1 MVKKKKYVNPSVG
14 VYKVDMSEGMM
25 LRGSDIEGSVN
36 MPTDAGELSAT
47 TTTNATTTPN
57 ASTTRAVTPFFEM
70 DTYTTSESG
79 K

>member
-36 MPTDAGELSAT
+36 MGQS
-47 TTTNATTTPN
+47 
-57 ASTTRAVTPFFEM
+57 
-70 DTYTTSESG
+70 
-79 K
+79 

>member
-36 MPTDAGELSAT
+36 MPTDAGELGAT
-47 TTTNATTTPN
+47 TTTN

>member
-36 MPTDAGELSAT
+36 MPTDAGELGAT
-47 TTTNATTTPN
+47 TTTN
-57 ASTTRAVTPFFEM
+57 ASTTRAVTPSFEM

>member
-47 TTTNATTTPN
+47 TT
-57 ASTTRAVTPFFEM
+57 RAVTPFFEM